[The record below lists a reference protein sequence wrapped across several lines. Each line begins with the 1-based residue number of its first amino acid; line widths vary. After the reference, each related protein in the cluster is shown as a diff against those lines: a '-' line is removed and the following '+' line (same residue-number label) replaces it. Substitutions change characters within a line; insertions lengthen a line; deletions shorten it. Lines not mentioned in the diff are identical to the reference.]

1 MKIASDRSNFGG
13 VTGLTQAESNY
24 AFLVGCYAL
33 CNGRVEIEP
42 KNGTDYTANA
52 GGIAGTL
59 ANSTIAGCTVKA
71 KNIYGHNA
79 SSPSLIGVSGI
90 AAYVVGVSSVSDCKA
105 YATLIRN
112 STVLGTEDASVTPD
126 NLFGMGMIVGI
137 DAGTTTVTN
146 CGVGGSFYLGASEKP
161 QELILTLD
169 ADSYAKGII
178 GSGKTA
184 TVGGCYYWNGEE

>member
-1 MKIASDRSNFGG
+1 M
-13 VTGLTQAESNY
+13 
-24 AFLVGCYAL
+24 
-33 CNGRVEIEP
+33 
-42 KNGTDYTANA
+42 
-52 GGIAGTL
+52 
-59 ANSTIAGCTVKA
+59 
-71 KNIYGHNA
+71 
-79 SSPSLIGVSGI
+79 
-90 AAYVVGVSSVSDCKA
+90 GVSSVSDCKA